1 MGSAS
6 GKTPT
11 EPNLFLYLFF
21 SILRHIKQDKV
32 MLHDLF
38 IYEQEDQKIKHLML
52 HLSSHER
59 KE

>member
-1 MGSAS
+1 MDSTG

-32 MLHDLF
+32 VLHDLL
-38 IYEQEDQKIKHLML
+38 IYEW
-52 HLSSHER
+52 
-59 KE
+59 